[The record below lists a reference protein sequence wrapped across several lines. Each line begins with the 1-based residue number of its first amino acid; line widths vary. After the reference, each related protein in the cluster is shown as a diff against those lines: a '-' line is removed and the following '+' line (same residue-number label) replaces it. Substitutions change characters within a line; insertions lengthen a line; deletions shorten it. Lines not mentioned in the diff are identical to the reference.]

1 MEDQLKVSIDRLAD
15 CAYVS
20 LSEADVARTE
30 KVNDLVNAD
39 LDANGHVVGLEL
51 LALGAPVPLSDIA
64 DKFHLSK
71 AETKKFEL
79 ALASI

>member
-1 MEDQLKVSIDRLAD
+1 MEDALKVSVDRLAN

-30 KVNDLVNAD
+30 RVNELVNAD
-39 LDANGHVVGLEL
+39 LDSAGHVVGLEL
-51 LALGAPVPLSDIA
+51 LALGASVPLDDIA
-64 DKFHLSK
+64 NKFHLSS